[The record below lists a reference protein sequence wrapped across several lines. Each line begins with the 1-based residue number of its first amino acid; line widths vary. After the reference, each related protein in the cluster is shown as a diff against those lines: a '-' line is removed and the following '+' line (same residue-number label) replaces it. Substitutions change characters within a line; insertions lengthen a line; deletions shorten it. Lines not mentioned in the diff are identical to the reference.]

1 MKQLKSLKLHQN
13 IALRELDTR
22 KCNRVGILKLSDIKL
37 GLLIN
42 FNCKML
48 KEGLHRVVNNL

>member
-1 MKQLKSLKLHQN
+1 MKQLESLRLQKN

-42 FNCKML
+42 FYFKIL
-48 KEGLHRVVNNL
+48 KEVLHRIVNNL